1 MVLVWSKNSSRF
13 AASKIFKFLRQM
25 NLEKGKGSG
34 GGVIE
39 DSTTDGNNRIYR
51 FNRIGKTPCVFIRN
65 SETRR

>member
-1 MVLVWSKNSSRF
+1 
-13 AASKIFKFLRQM
+13 M